1 MLVNLSVEV
10 LEEIGGKLSQKDH
23 ANLRAVCKDLD
34 AAMRRLFFSC
44 LVLRLNQ
51 LRSESGLRFLKA
63 LATGETGWSSY
74 ARTLRMKPGKEDEES
89 DISDTEMQSL
99 LASTLRDLVNID
111 KVVWGMKESSPEWQ
125 RRAICDFLNGLP
137 ALEELQLLIQGTVD
151 LSSLRPSGIR
161 KMTIKNPSWGRG
173 AFHFGVTEKSP
184 MYQDL
189 SKMIAQNRLASL
201 RLEASA
207 EWETVWSMLRAKT
220 DSRSHLTEITTSV
233 VTPELFA
240 YLTSY
245 SGLRKLSL
253 IHPDGGSREASD
265 RLADMFFETV
275 LPHHAASLVELSCAA
290 GYESRWSFGTHNV
303 DVISQLDNLKT
314 LEMSINAGESR
325 LIDPSEEE
333 QFIDPESGEKYMIA
347 RIGISVEIKQADIY
361 PTVGLLLNTAATLP
375 KLLDLTIASA
385 ETESNRGAWCG
396 NGRIHHTGAVEQ
408 AIEKAIQT
416 FTSNVPCPAIVRA
429 GYHAYQL
436 HPVNV
441 EGLIDAKSRSGQEIL
456 LAYRK
461 TGTLIWC

>member
-1 MLVNLSVEV
+1 
-10 LEEIGGKLSQKDH
+10 
-23 ANLRAVCKDLD
+23 
-34 AAMRRLFFSC
+34 
-44 LVLRLNQ
+44 
-51 LRSESGLRFLKA
+51 
-63 LATGETGWSSY
+63 
-74 ARTLRMKPGKEDEES
+74 
-89 DISDTEMQSL
+89 
-99 LASTLRDLVNID
+99 
-111 KVVWGMKESSPEWQ
+111 MKESSPGWQ

-173 AFHFGVTEKSP
+173 AFHFGVTEQPP

-361 PTVGLLLNTAATLP
+361 PTVVCSY
-375 KLLDLTIASA
+375 DLS
-385 ETESNRGAWCG
+385 S
-396 NGRIHHTGAVEQ
+396 
-408 AIEKAIQT
+408 T
-416 FTSNVPCPAIVRA
+416 F
-429 GYHAYQL
+429 
-436 HPVNV
+436 
-441 EGLIDAKSRSGQEIL
+441 KS
-456 LAYRK
+456 
-461 TGTLIWC
+461 